1 MNPRHLSIES
11 FTYDLPEQKIAFHP
25 LEERSASK
33 LLVYQNGG
41 IEESTFQR
49 IGQWLRPG
57 DRLVFNETK
66 VIHARLR
73 FQRPTGSVIEILCLE
88 PADRLDPSIAL
99 QQQGRSSWK
108 VMIGNRKRW
117 KEPLLTLAFTLAKET
132 MTLTAE
138 CTGEEVVTFTWDD
151 RYTFS
156 EVIEAVGKL
165 PLPPYL
171 NRDAEEQD
179 EVRYQT
185 VYAKHD
191 GSVAAPTAGLHFTDA
206 LLDELNKNGIRFSS
220 LTLHVGAGTFKPVK
234 SETMEGH
241 SMHEEKIVVSRTTV
255 VELMDQ
261 LKNSERIIAVGTT
274 SLRTLES
281 LYWMGVKSMT
291 GDNPSLLEQWFAY
304 DYSDPLPT
312 SIEALS
318 SLLNFMEERNLSSFE
333 AFTRLLISPGFRF
346 HIADGLIT
354 NFHQPGSTLLLLVA
368 AWTGGDW
375 RAIYDFALN
384 ANFRFLSYG
393 DSSLLFRRGQ

>member
-1 MNPRHLSIES
+1 MDPRHLSIES
-11 FTYDLPEQKIAFHP
+11 FTYDLPEEKIAFHP

-41 IEESTFQR
+41 IQEATFQR
-49 IGQWLRPG
+49 IGQWLKAG

-88 PADRLDPSIAL
+88 PDHRLDPSLAL
-99 QQQGRSSWK
+99 QQRGCSSWK
-108 VMIGNRKRW
+108 AMIGNRKRW
-117 KEPLLTLAFTLAKET
+117 KEPLLTLNFTLAEET
-132 MTLTAE
+132 IILTAE
-138 CTGEEVVTFTWDD
+138 CTAEEVVTFTWDD
-151 RYTFS
+151 RFTFS
-156 EVIEAVGKL
+156 EVIEAIGEL

-185 VYAKHD
+185 VYAKNE

-206 LLDELNKNGIRFSS
+206 ILSELNGNGIRFSS

-241 SMHEEKIVVSRTTV
+241 PMHEEKIVVSRQTV
-255 VELMDQ
+255 VELIEQ

-281 LYWMGVKSMT
+281 LYWMGVKSVT
-291 GDNPSLLEQWFAY
+291 GVDPSLLEQWFAY
-304 DYSDPLPT
+304 DYSDSLPT
-312 SIEALS
+312 PTEALGA
-318 SLLNFMEERNLSSFE
+318 LLDFMDARDLSSFE

-375 RAIYDFALN
+375 RAIYDFALT

-393 DSSLLFRRGQ
+393 DSSLLFRHL